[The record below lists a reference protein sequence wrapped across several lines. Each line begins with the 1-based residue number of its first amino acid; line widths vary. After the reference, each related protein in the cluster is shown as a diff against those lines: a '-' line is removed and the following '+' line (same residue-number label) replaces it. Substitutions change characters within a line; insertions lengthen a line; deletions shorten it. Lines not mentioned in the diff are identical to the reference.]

1 MKGNKGEWSELYVFL
16 KLLGDGKL
24 YAADENMK
32 KIEDIFYGI
41 IKIIREDKLHNLE
54 YVYDGEITIVD
65 ANTDNTLLV
74 LPDTYFKSAATKLLQ
89 EIKLNKNSFEIPEI
103 SQLAQNISYTN
114 LKANSSS
121 KTDITLMIHDY
132 KTGFQTE
139 TGFSIKSRLG
149 SPATLLNAS
158 RATNFEY
165 KISNKKLSNHEV
177 MTFNNISNFK
187 EKFQYL
193 NEIGADIMFNRVCS
207 KVFEYNL
214 KLVDTGLPEVIAS
227 LLKKS
232 FSSSN
237 RIITDLTHLIAEEN
251 VFSIPED
258 EALTF
263 YSYKVKELLTNIALG
278 MVPAKNWNGVY
289 ETTGGYIIVKEDGD
303 VLCYHVYNR
312 NEFRDYLFLNTKLE
326 VGSTN
331 RHEFGL
337 IEEIDG
343 EQFLNLNLQ
352 IRFTR

>member
-1 MKGNKGEWSELYVFL
+1 M
-16 KLLGDGKL
+16 
-24 YAADENMK
+24 
-32 KIEDIFYGI
+32 
-41 IKIIREDKLHNLE
+41 
-54 YVYDGEITIVD
+54 
-65 ANTDNTLLV
+65 
-74 LPDTYFKSAATKLLQ
+74 
-89 EIKLNKNSFEIPEI
+89 NKNSFEIPEI